1 MTLTAEKISEAL
13 RTAQTPFYIF
23 DTDEAAE
30 EIRRMHEV
38 LPERVKVCFS
48 IKANPY
54 LTEALGKAAD
64 YVEACSFGELRICER
79 KKVPEE
85 KIVLSGVNKG
95 KDDLLGALKRH
106 GSRIT
111 YTAESLMQWEVLE
124 QFAEQ
129 TGEDIRVMPRLTDG
143 SQFGMDRSEIEEILA
158 GKHGKSARVYGIHYF
173 SGTQKKNIGRTTEEL
188 DMIDGCLQD
197 WKAAY
202 GFEPERLEFG
212 SGMAVDYFSDEETM
226 RSREKKDL

>member
-95 KDDLLGALKRH
+95 KDDLLGALKRY

-129 TGEDIRVMPRLTDG
+129 CLWHSLLLRNAEEEHRADDRRAGHDRRL
-143 SQFGMDRSEIEEILA
+143 SA
-158 GKHGKSARVYGIHYF
+158 GL
-173 SGTQKKNIGRTTEEL
+173 E
-188 DMIDGCLQD
+188 GCV
-197 WKAAY
+197 WI
-202 GFEPERLEFG
+202 
-212 SGMAVDYFSDEETM
+212 
-226 RSREKKDL
+226 